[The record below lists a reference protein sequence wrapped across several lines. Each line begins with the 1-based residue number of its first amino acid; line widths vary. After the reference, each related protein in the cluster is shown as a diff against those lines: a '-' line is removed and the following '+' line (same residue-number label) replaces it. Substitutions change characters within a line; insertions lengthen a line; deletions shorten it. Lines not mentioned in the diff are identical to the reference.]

1 MTTFVEDF
9 STWDTGALITVP
21 PESLEAADLM
31 ALVIELQNRL
41 KVAEC
46 VAITAERLMKYL

>member
-21 PESLEAADLM
+21 PESLETADLM

-41 KVAEC
+41 KQVEGVA
-46 VAITAERLMKYL
+46 TMAERLIRYL

>member
-9 STWDTGALITVP
+9 STWGVEALIRVP

-41 KVAEC
+41 KQVEGVA
-46 VAITAERLMKYL
+46 TMAERLIRYL

>member
-21 PESLEAADLM
+21 PESLETADLI
-31 ALVIELQNRL
+31 ALVIEVQDRL
-41 KVAEC
+41 KRFCNRQKTPHEEW
-46 VAITAERLMKYL
+46 TEK